1 MRPSVQ
7 HAVRRRGRRSSPAT
21 AEPHCP
27 GALADEIRRVFKLFD
42 DDETGRI
49 SFRNLKR
56 VARELG
62 ENMTDEEL
70 QEMINKADLDGDG
83 EVNEDEFMRIM
94 TCKQTLALQT
104 GLGGRKDEA
113 EARRLFGLAAAQGD
127 ALAQFKLG
135 NMLYEGHVVSKD
147 EAEARRLFGLAAVQG
162 HANAQCTLG
171 LMHVKGHGGTK
182 DEAEGCRLLG
192 LAAAQGHEQARE
204 AQDVLAARRE
214 KEAKKAERRT
224 QKKQNRRMKYAAA
237 SASVAGESPEAARQ
251 RIETQLVRAATEED
265 EALEATR
272 VAAEERRKRERR
284 TKEREEEAAA
294 RQCQIQQREYELE
307 LMQAASKQRAAATP
321 AKAKRGGEGLDGK
334 EVTQKT
340 QSISR
345 ALEHSEELRQR
356 EAARVEE
363 AARQL
368 EIRRMADQIQR
379 GE

>member
-1 MRPSVQ
+1 MV
-7 HAVRRRGRRSSPAT
+7 AVRRRGRRSSPAT
-21 AEPHCP
+21 ADLTAR
-27 GALADEIRRVFKLFD
+27 ALADDLRRVFKLFD

-62 ENMTDEEL
+62 ENVTDEEL
-70 QEMINKADLDGDG
+70 QEMINTADLDGDG

-94 TCKQTLALQT
+94 TCKQALALQN

-113 EARRLFGLAAAQGD
+113 EARRLF
-127 ALAQFKLG
+127 
-135 NMLYEGHVVSKD
+135 
-147 EAEARRLFGLAAVQG
+147 
-162 HANAQCTLG
+162 
-171 LMHVKGHGGTK
+171 
-182 DEAEGCRLLG
+182 G

-237 SASVAGESPEAARQ
+237 NASAAGESPEAARQ

-284 TKEREEEAAA
+284 IKEREEEAAA

-356 EAARVEE
+356 EAAARHGLRRRRASWRFVAWRTRSSAGSRERESGE
-363 AARQL
+363 AAGRQGVKMTSRH
-368 EIRRMADQIQR
+368 EATVR
-379 GE
+379 GEIDGAWRTWLPVDHIER